1 MALPEDLARA
11 NRRGQATRSKH
22 AHAVS
27 ARFVRGKVTVALS
40 NGSEFAFPPH
50 LAQGLENAKAADL
63 AEIEVSASALG
74 LHFPALDADLYVPG
88 LLEGV
93 FGSKSW
99 TAAQMGRSGGSA
111 RTEAKANAARDNGK
125 RGGRPRKV
133 KVAEP
138 EVA

>member
-1 MALPEDLARA
+1 MP
-11 NRRGQATRSKH
+11 
-22 AHAVS
+22 VP
-27 ARFVRGKVTVALS
+27 VT
-40 NGSEFAFPPH
+40 
-50 LAQGLENAKAADL
+50 
-63 AEIEVSASALG
+63 
-74 LHFPALDADLYVPG
+74 